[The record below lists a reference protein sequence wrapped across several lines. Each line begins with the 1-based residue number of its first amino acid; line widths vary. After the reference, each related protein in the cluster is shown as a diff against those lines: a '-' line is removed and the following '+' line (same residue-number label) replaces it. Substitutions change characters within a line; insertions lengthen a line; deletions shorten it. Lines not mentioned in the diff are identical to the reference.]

1 MSQPAISSFFCKRK
15 RADDADTK
23 ENLPVEKV
31 QHKSKEDTSF
41 ESPNPGACPDVY
53 EEQHISNSWAAC
65 LEDQINKNYFIELTA
80 FVKKERSSKTIY
92 PKHSDVF
99 SWTRYCDLNQIK
111 VVILGQDPYHGPGQA
126 HGLCFSVQP
135 GVPPPPS
142 LKNIYK
148 ALVDDVVGF
157 KAPDHGY
164 LIGWARQGVLLLNA
178 VLTVERSK
186 ANSHKEKGWEK
197 LTDSVIKF
205 VSDKMD
211 KCVFLLWGSPAIK
224 KSSLINK
231 SRHLILT
238 SVHPSPLSAYRGFL
252 TCAHFSKCN
261 EYLAE
266 HGKELIDW
274 ADLPNE

>member
-80 FVKKERSSKTIY
+80 FVKKERSSKPIY

-164 LIGWARQGVLLLNA
+164 LIGWARQGDNKHLVLAVFILL
-178 VLTVERSK
+178 
-186 ANSHKEKGWEK
+186 
-197 LTDSVIKF
+197 
-205 VSDKMD
+205 
-211 KCVFLLWGSPAIK
+211 FLA
-224 KSSLINK
+224 
-231 SRHLILT
+231 HLID
-238 SVHPSPLSAYRGFL
+238 
-252 TCAHFSKCN
+252 
-261 EYLAE
+261 
-266 HGKELIDW
+266 LI
-274 ADLPNE
+274 L